1 MKENLNTIPIF
12 FTVDDKYVPFLAVA
26 LQSLIE
32 NSSEKN
38 YYLIKILYTSITE
51 ENQEKIKKYE
61 KENVNIEFVDLNY
74 YINKIKHCQQINGYV
89 ITTKRLDNPLFII
102 YNIFVTRFECDVK
115 FDFSDYDIGLSNKV
129 GFFP

>member
-51 ENQEKIKKYE
+51 ENQEKIKKYVYHHNFQ
-61 KENVNIEFVDLNY
+61 ENNI
-74 YINKIKHCQQINGYV
+74 YIQHNKKNA
-89 ITTKRLDNPLFII
+89 
-102 YNIFVTRFECDVK
+102 
-115 FDFSDYDIGLSNKV
+115 
-129 GFFP
+129 

>member
-61 KENVNIEFVDLNY
+61 KENVNIEIPITSLKQFIDFYFARTVSRDVNLLK
-74 YINKIKHCQQINGYV
+74 ICKFCNKAFIAN
-89 ITTKRLDNPLFII
+89 NPKA
-102 YNIFVTRFECDVK
+102 E
-115 FDFSDYDIGLSNKV
+115 YDTPQCKNKANV
-129 GFFP
+129 YKSRAKNK

>member
-38 YYLIKILYTSITE
+38 YYLIKILS
-51 ENQEKIKKYE
+51 NAKIKQKD
-61 KENVNIEFVDLNY
+61 NI
-74 YINKIKHCQQINGYV
+74 
-89 ITTKRLDNPLFII
+89 
-102 YNIFVTRFECDVK
+102 VK
-115 FDFSDYDIGLSNKV
+115 FYFLILKNL
-129 GFFP
+129 

>member
-38 YYLIKILYTSITE
+38 YYLIKIFRFLTI
-51 ENQEKIKKYE
+51 EKAGVKIG
-61 KENVNIEFVDLNY
+61 
-74 YINKIKHCQQINGYV
+74 YI
-89 ITTKRLDNPLFII
+89 
-102 YNIFVTRFECDVK
+102 
-115 FDFSDYDIGLSNKV
+115 
-129 GFFP
+129 

>member
-38 YYLIKILYTSITE
+38 YYLIKINYI
-51 ENQEKIKKYE
+51 QE
-61 KENVNIEFVDLNY
+61 
-74 YINKIKHCQQINGYV
+74 
-89 ITTKRLDNPLFII
+89 TII
-102 YNIFVTRFECDVK
+102 
-115 FDFSDYDIGLSNKV
+115 L
-129 GFFP
+129 

>member
-51 ENQEKIKKYE
+51 ENQ
-61 KENVNIEFVDLNY
+61 
-74 YINKIKHCQQINGYV
+74 
-89 ITTKRLDNPLFII
+89 
-102 YNIFVTRFECDVK
+102 
-115 FDFSDYDIGLSNKV
+115 
-129 GFFP
+129 

>member
-61 KENVNIEFVDLNY
+61 KVY
-74 YINKIKHCQQINGYV
+74 YDVSFYVCNAHNG
-89 ITTKRLDNPLFII
+89 N
-102 YNIFVTRFECDVK
+102 
-115 FDFSDYDIGLSNKV
+115 G
-129 GFFP
+129 G